1 MVNGGRV
8 SGSEPPFNGRV
19 RPWLVTS
26 VWLTLVLLL
35 VGSVARAGG
44 PYKPAAVMNAE
55 VIDSLLAEGWALDT
69 TASGG
74 ENTRL
79 ISSSL
84 AVLLG
89 PFGAHR
95 LYLGT
100 TTKVAIIYGVTFGGF
115 GILALV
121 DLGHLLFTKDLDRYR
136 NSDRVFMWSKPKA
149 VVTPP

>member
-1 MVNGGRV
+1 MGNGV
-8 SGSEPPFNGRV
+8 GSLR
-19 RPWLVTS
+19 
-26 VWLTLVLLL
+26 LVLGSVAFGLL
-35 VGSVARAGG
+35 LMGSVARAGG
-44 PYKPAAVMNAE
+44 PLAPQPVLTQQ
-55 VIDSLLAEGWALDT
+55 VVDSLVAEGWTVDT
-69 TASGG
+69 TASGA

-84 AVLLG
+84 ALLLG

-121 DLGHLLFTKDLDRYR
+121 DLGHLLFSKDLDRYR
-136 NSDRVFMWSKPKA
+136 NSDRVFMWSAPKSA
-149 VVTPP
+149 VTPP

>member
-1 MVNGGRV
+1 MRNG
-8 SGSEPPFNGRV
+8 V
-19 RPWLVTS
+19 RPLR
-26 VWLTLVLLL
+26 LLL
-35 VGSVARAGG
+35 GSLALGLLLPGSVARAGG
-44 PYKPAAVMNAE
+44 PLSPPPVLNPQ
-55 VIDSLLAEGWALDT
+55 VLDSLLAEGWALDT
-69 TASGG
+69 TVTGA

-121 DLGHLLFTKDLDRYR
+121 DLGHLLITKDLERYR
-136 NSDRVFMWSKPKA
+136 NSDRVFMWSGPKPA
-149 VVTPP
+149 VTPP

>member
-1 MVNGGRV
+1 MSAGRF
-8 SGSEPPFNGRV
+8 SFTGPSV
-19 RPWLVTS
+19 RPV
-26 VWLTLVLLL
+26 LVLLL
-35 VGSVARAGG
+35 TMRIFTAQASGPFQPLPVVDRA
-44 PYKPAAVMNAE
+44 VL
-55 VIDSLLAEGWALDT
+55 DSLMGEGWVQGAT
-69 TASGG
+69 VAG

-100 TTKVAIIYGVTFGGF
+100 TPKVAVIYGITFGGF
-115 GILALV
+115 GVLAVV

-136 NSDRVFMWSKPKA
+136 NSDRVFMWSREKA
-149 VVTPP
+149 EVTPP